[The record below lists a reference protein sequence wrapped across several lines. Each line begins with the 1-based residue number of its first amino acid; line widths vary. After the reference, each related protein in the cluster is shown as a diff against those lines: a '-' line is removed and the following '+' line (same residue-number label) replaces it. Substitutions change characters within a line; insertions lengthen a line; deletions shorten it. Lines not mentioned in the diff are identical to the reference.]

1 MLLAS
6 GVSGR
11 DNESMA
17 EIVQVRVSRDGRELG
32 VYSAAEA
39 IRMLKEGALLP
50 TDFYWHEGMTDW
62 APLAQ
67 LQASEARRLLA
78 ERALLQKQEE
88 ERKAAELAKK
98 RAEEAERLRQEQ
110 AKAKEEEDRAVAE
123 ATRIRLEREKAKAKE
138 DEAAIAE
145 AARVQWVKNKAKE
158 RLDEYGGL
166 FKFLGTAAFIIGVL
180 VFLRGLAGDPDGS
193 AIRQQVLVQTMTN
206 GILLMIL
213 GYMMAR
219 R

>member
-6 GVSGR
+6 GVLGW
-11 DNESMA
+11 DKESMA
-17 EIVQVRVSRDGRELG
+17 ETLQVRVSREGKELG
-32 VYSAAEA
+32 VFSVAEA

-67 LQASEARRLLA
+67 LQASEARRILA

-88 ERKAAELAKK
+88 ERKAADLAKK

-123 ATRIRLEREKAKAKE
+123 AVRIRLEKEKAKAKE
-138 DEAAIAE
+138 DEAAISE

-158 RLDEYGGL
+158 RLDEHGGL
-166 FKFLGTAAFIIGVL
+166 FKFIGTVAFVIGAF

>member
-1 MLLAS
+1 MGEML
-6 GVSGR
+6 
-11 DNESMA
+11 
-17 EIVQVRVSRDGRELG
+17 QVRVSREGKELG

-67 LQASEARRLLA
+67 LQASEARRHLA
-78 ERALLQKQEE
+78 ERALLQKQED

-123 ATRIRLEREKAKAKE
+123 ATRIRMEKEKAKAKE

>member
-1 MLLAS
+1 LLAS
-6 GVSGR
+6 GVPVR
-11 DNESMA
+11 NNESMA
-17 EIVQVRVSRDGRELG
+17 EILQVRVSREGRELG

-62 APLAQ
+62 SPLAQ

-78 ERALLQKQEE
+78 ERALQQKLEE

-98 RAEEAERLRQEQ
+98 RRDEAEQLRQEQ

-123 ATRIRLEREKAKAKE
+123 ATRIRLEKEKAKAKDDE
-138 DEAAIAE
+138 DAIAE
-145 AARVQWVKNKAKE
+145 ATRVQLVKNKAKE
-158 RLDEYGGL
+158 RLDEHGGCLRFVGVGVFIVGGFVLFGGL
-166 FKFLGTAAFIIGVL
+166 V
-180 VFLRGLAGDPDGS
+180 GDATGS

-213 GYMMAR
+213 GCIMAKR
-219 R
+219 

>member
-6 GVSGR
+6 GVTGK
-11 DNESMA
+11 DNASMA
-17 EIVQVRVSRDGRELG
+17 EIVQVRVSREGKELG
-32 VYSAAEA
+32 MYAAAEA
-39 IRMLKEGALLP
+39 ILMLNEGALLT

-67 LQASEARRLLA
+67 LQASEARRILA
-78 ERALLQKQEE
+78 ERALLRKQEE

-98 RAEEAERLRQEQ
+98 RAEEAERLRHEQ

-123 ATRIRLEREKAKAKE
+123 ATRIRLEKEKAKAKE

-145 AARVQWVKNKAKE
+145 AARVQLVKNRAKE

-166 FKFLGTAAFIIGVL
+166 FKFLGTAAFIIGVFVL
-180 VFLRGLAGDPDGS
+180 LSGLAGDPDGS

>member
-6 GVSGR
+6 GVTGK
-11 DNESMA
+11 DNASMA
-17 EIVQVRVSRDGRELG
+17 EIVQVRISREGKELG
-32 VYSAAEA
+32 MYAAAEA
-39 IRMLKEGALLP
+39 ILMLNEGALLP

-67 LQASEARRLLA
+67 LQASEARRILA
-78 ERALLQKQEE
+78 ERALLRKQEE

-98 RAEEAERLRQEQ
+98 RAEEAERLRHEQ

-123 ATRIRLEREKAKAKE
+123 ATRIRLEKEKAKAKE

-145 AARVQWVKNKAKE
+145 AARVQLVKNRAKE

-166 FKFLGTAAFIIGVL
+166 FKFLGTAAFIIGAFVL
-180 VFLRGLAGDPDGS
+180 LSGLAGDPDGS

>member
-1 MLLAS
+1 MSEPL
-6 GVSGR
+6 
-11 DNESMA
+11 
-17 EIVQVRVSRDGRELG
+17 QVRVSRDGKEFG
-32 VYSAAEA
+32 TYSAQEA
-39 IRMLKEGALLP
+39 VRLLVYGTLKE

-62 APLAQ
+62 APLTQ
-67 LQASEARRLLA
+67 LQASESRRQLA
-78 ERALLQKQEE
+78 ERALQHKQEE
-88 ERKAAELAKK
+88 ERKAAELAKN
-98 RAEEAERLRQEQ
+98 RREEAEQLRENQ

-138 DEAAIAE
+138 DEVAIAE
-145 AARVQWVKNKAKE
+145 AARAQLVKNKANE

-166 FKFLGTAAFIIGVL
+166 FRFLGTAAFVIGVFVL
-180 VFLRGLAGDPDGS
+180 LRGFAGDPDGS

>member
-1 MLLAS
+1 MLLAL
-6 GVSGR
+6 GITCK
-11 DNESMA
+11 DNASMA
-17 EIVQVRVSRDGRELG
+17 EMLQVRVSREGRELG

-78 ERALLQKQEE
+78 ERALQQKLEE

-98 RAEEAERLRQEQ
+98 RRDEAEQLRQEQ

-123 ATRIRLEREKAKAKE
+123 ATRIRLEKEKAKAKDDE
-138 DEAAIAE
+138 DAIAE
-145 AARVQWVKNKAKE
+145 ATRVQLVKNKAKE
-158 RLDEYGGL
+158 RLDEHGGCLRFVGVGVFIVGGFVLFGGL
-166 FKFLGTAAFIIGVL
+166 V
-180 VFLRGLAGDPDGS
+180 GDATGS

-213 GYMMAR
+213 GCIMAKR
-219 R
+219 

>member
-1 MLLAS
+1 LLAS
-6 GVSGR
+6 GVPVR
-11 DNESMA
+11 NNESMA
-17 EIVQVRVSRDGRELG
+17 EILQVRVSREGRELG

-78 ERALLQKQEE
+78 ERALQQKLEE

-98 RAEEAERLRQEQ
+98 RRDEAEQLRQEQ

-123 ATRIRLEREKAKAKE
+123 ATRIRLEKEKAKAKDDE
-138 DEAAIAE
+138 DAIAE
-145 AARVQWVKNKAKE
+145 ATRVQLVKNKAKE
-158 RLDEYGGL
+158 RLDEHGGCLRFVGVGVFIVGGFVLFGGL
-166 FKFLGTAAFIIGVL
+166 V
-180 VFLRGLAGDPDGS
+180 GDATGS

-213 GYMMAR
+213 GCIMAKR
-219 R
+219 

>member
-1 MLLAS
+1 MLLAL
-6 GVSGR
+6 GVTCK
-11 DNESMA
+11 NNASMA
-17 EIVQVRVSRDGRELG
+17 EIVQVRVSREGKELG
-32 VYSAAEA
+32 MYAAAEA
-39 IRMLKEGALLP
+39 ILMLNEGALLP

-67 LQASEARRLLA
+67 LQASEARRILA
-78 ERALLQKQEE
+78 ERTLLRKQEE

-98 RAEEAERLRQEQ
+98 RAEEAERLRHEQ

-123 ATRIRLEREKAKAKE
+123 ATRIRLEKEKAKAKE

-145 AARVQWVKNKAKE
+145 AARVQLVKNKANE

-166 FKFLGTAAFIIGVL
+166 FKFLGTAAFIIGVF

>member
-1 MLLAS
+1 L
-6 GVSGR
+6 R
-11 DNESMA
+11 
-17 EIVQVRVSRDGRELG
+17 
-32 VYSAAEA
+32 
-39 IRMLKEGALLP
+39 
-50 TDFYWHEGMTDW
+50 
-62 APLAQ
+62 
-67 LQASEARRLLA
+67 
-78 ERALLQKQEE
+78 KQEE

-98 RAEEAERLRQEQ
+98 RAEEAERLRHEQ

-123 ATRIRLEREKAKAKE
+123 ATRIRLEKEKAKAKE

-145 AARVQWVKNKAKE
+145 AARVQLVKNRAKE

-166 FKFLGTAAFIIGVL
+166 FKFLGTAAFIIGVFVL
-180 VFLRGLAGDPDGS
+180 LSGLAGDPDGS

>member
-1 MLLAS
+1 M
-6 GVSGR
+6 
-11 DNESMA
+11 D
-17 EIVQVRVSRDGRELG
+17 EIVKVRVSREGSELG
-32 VYSAAEA
+32 VYSATEA

-50 TDFYWHEGMTDW
+50 TDFYWYEGMTDW

-78 ERALLQKQEE
+78 ERALLQRQEE
-88 ERKAAELAKK
+88 ARKAVELAKK
-98 RAEEAERLRQEQ
+98 REEEAERLRQEQ

-123 ATRIRLEREKAKAKE
+123 AVRVRLEKEKAKAKE

-145 AARVQWVKNKAKE
+145 AARVQLLKNKANE
-158 RLDEYGGL
+158 RLDEYGGC
-166 FKFLGTAAFIIGVL
+166 FKFVGVG
-180 VFLRGLAGDPDGS
+180 VFLVGGFVLFGGLVGDATGS

-213 GYMMAR
+213 GCIMAKR
-219 R
+219 

>member
-98 RAEEAERLRQEQ
+98 RAEEA
-110 AKAKEEEDRAVAE
+110 
-123 ATRIRLEREKAKAKE
+123 
-138 DEAAIAE
+138 
-145 AARVQWVKNKAKE
+145 
-158 RLDEYGGL
+158 
-166 FKFLGTAAFIIGVL
+166 
-180 VFLRGLAGDPDGS
+180 
-193 AIRQQVLVQTMTN
+193 
-206 GILLMIL
+206 
-213 GYMMAR
+213 
-219 R
+219 

>member
-1 MLLAS
+1 M
-6 GVSGR
+6 
-11 DNESMA
+11 D
-17 EIVQVRVSRDGRELG
+17 EIVKVRVSREGSELG
-32 VYSAAEA
+32 VYSATEA

-50 TDFYWHEGMTDW
+50 TDFYWYEGMTDW

-78 ERALLQKQEE
+78 ERALLQRQEE
-88 ERKAAELAKK
+88 ARKAVELAKK
-98 RAEEAERLRQEQ
+98 REEEAERLRQEQ

-123 ATRIRLEREKAKAKE
+123 AVRVRLEKEKAKAKE

-145 AARVQWVKNKAKE
+145 ATRVQWVKDKAKD

-166 FKFLGTAAFIIGVL
+166 FKFFGTAAFIVGVI